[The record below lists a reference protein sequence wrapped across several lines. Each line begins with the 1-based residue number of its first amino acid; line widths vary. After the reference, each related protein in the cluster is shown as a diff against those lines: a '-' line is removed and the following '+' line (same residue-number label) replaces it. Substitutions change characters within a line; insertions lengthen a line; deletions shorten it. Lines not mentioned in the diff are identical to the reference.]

1 MNLKL
6 SNELLKGGEEFM
18 SLPDKEIFFI
28 NWNILL
34 LVRPIVIVCQKVG
47 LTFAGTVGYD
57 AMYRYR
63 LDENQCLRC

>member
-1 MNLKL
+1 
-6 SNELLKGGEEFM
+6 M

-28 NWNILL
+28 NRNILL

-57 AMYRYR
+57 GMYRYR